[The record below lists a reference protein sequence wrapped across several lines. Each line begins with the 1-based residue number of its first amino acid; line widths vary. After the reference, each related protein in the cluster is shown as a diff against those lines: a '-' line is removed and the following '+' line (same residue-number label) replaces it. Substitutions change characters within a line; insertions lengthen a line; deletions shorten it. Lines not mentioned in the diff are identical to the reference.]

1 MYLGGWGWFGLHRDG
16 ISPKREWEKFWKEN
30 VILGTPQDGCCNG
43 GGIVGRI
50 LKGGDGV
57 SGEQEGP
64 EGLDDYEDGLSK
76 WAGKGLTAMMCC
88 KKQWYD

>member
-1 MYLGGWGWFGLHRDG
+1 M
-16 ISPKREWEKFWKEN
+16 
-30 VILGTPQDGCCNG
+30 
-43 GGIVGRI
+43 GRI